1 MTGAMDKNRHIYMI
15 GLDVE
20 KQSAEGIAR
29 EAAQRIDSLF
39 EQLFKEQKKEK
50 MNHESTGDT

>member
-20 KQSAEGIAR
+20 KQSAEGIVR
-29 EAAQRIDSLF
+29 EAAQQIDSLF
-39 EQLFKEQKKEK
+39 EQLIKEQKKERTS
-50 MNHESTGDT
+50 HESTGDT